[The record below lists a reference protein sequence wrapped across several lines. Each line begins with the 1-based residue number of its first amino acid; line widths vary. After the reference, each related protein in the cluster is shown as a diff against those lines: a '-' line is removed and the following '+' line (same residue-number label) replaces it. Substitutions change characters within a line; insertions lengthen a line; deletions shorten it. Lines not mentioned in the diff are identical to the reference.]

1 MTPRAPRGDGE
12 RCDPVAEIL
21 LALSVCGAAV
31 PEHIARATG
40 LAEPS
45 VAEALAELRASGRV
59 ATGEGQAERV
69 SLTEAGRAA
78 AGQVVEGERAALAAE
93 VAARY
98 ARFRDL
104 DRALKKAI
112 TRWQLRTVGGV
123 EVANDHRDRAHD
135 AAVLAELGDVGTR
148 AIGWIDPL
156 ARRRARY
163 RRYRERIEAALA
175 RVRAG
180 EVGWI
185 AGVGVDSL
193 HSIWW
198 QLHGDL
204 LAILGRARG
213 ASEA

>member
-1 MTPRAPRGDGE
+1 LTARSARGEDE
-12 RCDPVAEIL
+12 SSEPVAEVL
-21 LALSVCGAAV
+21 LALSASGASA
-31 PEHIARATG
+31 PDQIARSTG
-40 LAEPS
+40 LATAS
-45 VAEALAELRASGRV
+45 VAAAIEELRDSGRIST
-59 ATGEGQAERV
+59 AAAPPERAR
-69 SLTEAGRAA
+69 LTEAGRAA
-78 AGQVVEGERAALAAE
+78 AGEVLERERAAFGAD

-98 ARFRDL
+98 ARFRAL
-104 DRALKKAI
+104 DRALKEAI
-112 TRWQLRTVGGV
+112 TRWQVRTVGGV

-135 AAVLAELGDVGTR
+135 AAVLAELVDVGAR
-148 AIGWIDPL
+148 AVAWLEPL
-156 ARRRARY
+156 ARRRSRY
-163 RRYRERIEAALA
+163 RGYRGRIEAALA

-213 ASEA
+213 ASDA